1 MTMTF
6 NNWLNTFASEKGL
19 DLDHTFEVEGDGGL
33 NLIPLGAVIET
44 MQAWPTDLQSQT
56 KGKLVSIDL
65 LNGDVV
71 PFFKGIAGVMALNKY
86 TASSG
91 YSIAYPEI

>member
-6 NNWLNTFASEKGL
+6 NNWLNTFVEEKDL

-44 MQAWPTDLQSQT
+44 MQAWPTDLQAKT
-56 KGKLVSIDL
+56 KGKLVSIDFA
-65 LNGDVV
+65 NGDVV

-86 TASSG
+86 TNLTV
-91 YSIAYPEI
+91 

>member
-1 MTMTF
+1 MSNAFCSWLDTF
-6 NNWLNTFASEKGL
+6 ITEKGL

-44 MQAWPTDLQSQT
+44 MQAWPDGLQAKT
-56 KGKLVSIDL
+56 KGKLVSIDFA
-65 LNGDVV
+65 NGNVV

-86 TASSG
+86 TNLTV
-91 YSIAYPEI
+91 